1 MSSLRKTDYLRKA
14 SPTTSLPSKS
24 GIGKRIKLSDEQK
37 QEIKEAFEL
46 FDTDKD
52 GYLDAHE
59 FKVAMRALG
68 FDIKK
73 EEVLRLMRENLD
85 ERPLDDSHPM
95 MISSDSFLQVMT
107 DKILERDPLDEI
119 KKAFK
124 LFDEDGNG
132 KISLKNLKKIAR
144 EIGESMSEE
153 ELQAMIDEFDLD
165 RDGEINENEFIAI
178 MSNNDDL

>member
-1 MSSLRKTDYLRKA
+1 MNFRSKTDYLSGRKP
-14 SPTTSLPSKS
+14 SPSGLGSKPS
-24 GIGKRIKLSDEQK
+24 GKRIKLSDEQK
-37 QEIKEAFEL
+37 QEIKEAFDL

-52 GYLDAHE
+52 GQLDAHE

-73 EEVLRLMRENLD
+73 DEVLRLMRENLD

-95 MISSDSFLQVMT
+95 LISSDSFMQVMT
-107 DKILERDPLDEI
+107 EKISERDPLEEI
-119 KKAFK
+119 RKAFK
-124 LFDEDGNG
+124 LFDEEGTG
-132 KISLKNLKKIAR
+132 KISIKNLKKVAR
-144 EIGESMSEE
+144 EIGENMSEE

-178 MSNNDDL
+178 MSNNEDF